1 MPVFL
6 PGESQE
12 PRYLAGCLWGHK
24 ELDITEQLTHTH
36 TGIKPRQT
44 FKWQIVCKKPG
55 PTRKQAQIHQR
66 CRPLHFS
73 SRLALLQM
81 PEVQSIELEQL
92 GLKEGFSH

>member
-36 TGIKPRQT
+36 RNKTKTNFQ
-44 FKWQIVCKKPG
+44 V
-55 PTRKQAQIHQR
+55 AN
-66 CRPLHFS
+66 S
-73 SRLALLQM
+73 LQEAW
-81 PEVQSIELEQL
+81 PDYKVGTDTPKVPPFTLQL
-92 GLKEGFSH
+92 